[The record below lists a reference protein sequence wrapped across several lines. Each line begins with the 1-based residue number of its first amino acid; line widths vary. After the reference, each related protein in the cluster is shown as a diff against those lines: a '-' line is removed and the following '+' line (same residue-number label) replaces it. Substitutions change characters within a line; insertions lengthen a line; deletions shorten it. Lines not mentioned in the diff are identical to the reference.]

1 MKELSQVAC
10 SIAPSSTLAINA
22 MANQLRAEGVNVM
35 NFSAG
40 EPDFNTPEH
49 IKAAGIQA
57 IQENKTRY
65 TPATGTLELR
75 KAVCASIKNEFGLD
89 YEANQICI
97 ASGAKHNV
105 FITMAVLVNPGD
117 EVILPA
123 PYWVTYIEAIKMF
136 GGVPVVIE
144 GREENG
150 FKITADELKAAITDK
165 TKLLVLN
172 NPSNPTGCVYSR
184 DELVAIKN
192 VIVEN
197 DIYVMSDEIYHTLVY
212 GTEFTSLAS
221 LGEDIKERT
230 IIVDGVSKTY
240 AMTGW
245 RVGYTASNPQIAK
258 AMSNY
263 LSHSTG
269 APGTMCQSAAVE
281 AVSGDQSEV
290 YKMKEAF
297 DERRKYFVER
307 VNNIEGVSCCEPK
320 GAFYVF
326 MNIKEQLG
334 RTIHGEKIE
343 TSADFAKA
351 FLAKSHVAVVP
362 GSAFGAEGYI
372 RWSYA
377 TDLDTIREGLD
388 RFEEF
393 IK

>member
-1 MKELSQVAC
+1 MKELSQVAS

-35 NFSAG
+35 NFGVG

-49 IKAAGIQA
+49 IKAAGIRA

-89 YEANQICI
+89 YEPNQICI

-105 FITMAVLVNPGD
+105 FITMAVLINPGD

-123 PYWVTYIEAIKMF
+123 PYWVTYIEAVKMF

-144 GREENG
+144 GKEENG
-150 FKITADELKAAITDK
+150 FKITASELQAAITDK
-165 TKLLVLN
+165 TKLLLLN
-172 NPSNPTGCVYSR
+172 NPSNPTGCVYTK
-184 DELVAIKN
+184 DELIALKD

-212 GTEFTSLAS
+212 GTEFTSLAT

-230 IIVDGVSKTY
+230 IIVDGVSKAY

-269 APGTMCQSAAVE
+269 APGTMCQSAATE
-281 AVSGDQSEV
+281 AISADQSEV
-290 YKMKEAF
+290 YKMREAF

-307 VNNIEGVSCCEPK
+307 VNNIEGVSCKEPK

-334 RTIHGEKIE
+334 RTIQGEKIE

-377 TDLDTIREGLD
+377 TDIDTIREGLD
-388 RFEEF
+388 RLEAF

>member
-1 MKELSQVAC
+1 MKALSQVAS

-35 NFSAG
+35 NFGVG

-49 IKAAGIQA
+49 IKAAGIRA
-57 IQENKTRY
+57 IEENKTRY

-89 YEANQICI
+89 YEPNQICI

-123 PYWVTYIEAIKMF
+123 PYWVTYIEAVKMF
-136 GGVPVVIE
+136 GGVPVIVE
-144 GREENG
+144 GKEENG
-150 FKITADELKAAITDK
+150 FKITANELQAAITDK

-172 NPSNPTGCVYSR
+172 NPSNPTGCVYTR
-184 DELVAIKN
+184 DELIALKN
-192 VIVEN
+192 VIVAN

-212 GTEFTSLAS
+212 GTEFTSLAT

-230 IIVDGVSKTY
+230 IIVDGVSKAY

-281 AVSGDQSEV
+281 AISADQSEV
-290 YKMKEAF
+290 YKMREAF

-307 VNNIEGVSCCEPK
+307 VNNIEGVSCAEPK

-334 RTIHGEKIE
+334 RTIQGEKIE

-388 RFEEF
+388 RLEAF

>member
-1 MKELSQVAC
+1 MKALSQVAS

-35 NFSAG
+35 NFGVG

-49 IKAAGIQA
+49 IKAAGIRA
-57 IQENKTRY
+57 IEENKTRY

-75 KAVCASIKNEFGLD
+75 KAVCASIKNEFDLD
-89 YEANQICI
+89 YEPNQICI

-123 PYWVTYIEAIKMF
+123 PYWVTYIEAVKMF
-136 GGVPVVIE
+136 GGVPVIVE
-144 GREENG
+144 GKEENG
-150 FKITADELKAAITDK
+150 FKITADELQAAITDK

-172 NPSNPTGCVYSR
+172 NPSNPTGCVYTK
-184 DELVAIKN
+184 DELIALKN

-212 GTEFTSLAS
+212 GTEFTSLAT

-230 IIVDGVSKTY
+230 IIVDGVSKAY

-281 AVSGDQSEV
+281 AISADQSEV
-290 YKMKEAF
+290 YKMREAF

-307 VNNIEGVSCCEPK
+307 VNSIEGVSCKEPK

-334 RTIHGEKIE
+334 RTIQGEKIE

-377 TDLDTIREGLD
+377 TDLDTICEGLD
-388 RFEEF
+388 RLEAF

>member
-1 MKELSQVAC
+1 MKALSQVAS

-35 NFSAG
+35 NFGVG

-49 IKAAGIQA
+49 IKAAGIRA
-57 IQENKTRY
+57 IEENKTRY

-89 YEANQICI
+89 YEPSQICI

-123 PYWVTYIEAIKMF
+123 PYWVTYIEAVKMF
-136 GGVPVVIE
+136 GGVPVIVE
-144 GREENG
+144 GKEEND
-150 FKITADELKAAITDK
+150 FKITADELQAAITDK

-172 NPSNPTGCVYSR
+172 NPSNPTGCVYTK
-184 DELVAIKN
+184 DELIALKDI
-192 VIVEN
+192 IVKN

-212 GTEFTSLAS
+212 GTEFTSLAT

-230 IIVDGVSKTY
+230 IIVDGVSKAY

-281 AVSGDQSEV
+281 AISADQSEV
-290 YKMKEAF
+290 YKMREAF

-307 VNNIEGVSCCEPK
+307 VNNIEGVSCAEPK

-334 RTIHGEKIE
+334 RTIQGEKIE

-388 RFEEF
+388 RLEAF